1 MALGDFQR
9 IHSSESNLEETHMW
23 TPPLT
28 VGALD
33 GMVTA
38 QDLGSFME
46 LRVTIVMWPWRVTV
60 FQGAFQVDGEEL
72 IEGLQSS
79 GCLSESCFQALR

>member
-1 MALGDFQR
+1 
-9 IHSSESNLEETHMW
+9 MW